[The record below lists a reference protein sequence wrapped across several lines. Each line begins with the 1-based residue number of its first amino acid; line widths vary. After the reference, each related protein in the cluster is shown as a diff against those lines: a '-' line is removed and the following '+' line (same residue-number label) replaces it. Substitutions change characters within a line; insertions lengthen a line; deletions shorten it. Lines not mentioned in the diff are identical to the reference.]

1 MADETN
7 STDNNEEIVLNPVKL
22 FAILIGVGI
31 VAIGAGT
38 FFNNLFINLAIP
50 IVIMIYYTYT
60 VYYEDEGALSIEQ
73 KADSVYYMGFIYTL
87 VAMTASLVALANND
101 QLDFNSV
108 VINFGLALTTTI
120 IGLVVRI
127 MWLQLDSQSLDDAES
142 ILKDRIIK
150 QTRKLSEETENII
163 TNMTALSSQLHDA
176 SNQLTTNFD
185 SLSESFDLSTAV
197 NSNLTSMTV
206 SAENINTTFTNTAAT
221 LNNLNPQME
230 QLSQRVREAA
240 QTPADV
246 REELSQ
252 LEGTSLTIMQEL
264 STISSTMTDLRLN
277 LTRLF
282 EGIGG
287 EMNELNVTVGQTQ
300 TTFANNNDM
309 LIENIS
315 SMNNSIEQ
323 LQETISSNNASFSN
337 VVDSMLAS
345 MMESAEAIRNRSEQ
359 LQEAINQAAN
369 AQETLDNIN
378 DDR

>member
-1 MADETN
+1 MAEEIN
-7 STDNNEEIVLNPVKL
+7 SKDNGEEIVLNPVKL
-22 FAILIGVGI
+22 FAFLIGAGI
-31 VAIGAGT
+31 VAIAAGT
-38 FFNNLFINLAIP
+38 YLNNLYINLAIP
-50 IVIMIYYTYT
+50 VVIMIYYTYT

-142 ILKDRIIK
+142 ILKDRVIN

-163 TNMTALSSQLHDA
+163 TKMTALSSQLEDA
-176 SNQLTTNFD
+176 TNQLTINFN
-185 SLSESFDLSTAV
+185 SLSESFELSTAV
-197 NSNLTSMTV
+197 NSNLTSLTV
-206 SAENINTTFTNTAAT
+206 SAENINTTFTNTSAT

-246 REELSQ
+246 REELSR

-264 STISSTMTDLRLN
+264 STISSTLTELRLN
-277 LTRLF
+277 LTQVF

-300 TTFANNNDM
+300 TTFANNNNM

-315 SMNNSIEQ
+315 NMNNSIEQ
-323 LQETISSNNASFSN
+323 LQETISSNNASFSD
-337 VVDSMLAS
+337 VMDSMLAS
-345 MMESAEAIRNRSEQ
+345 MMESAEAIKNRSEQ

>member
-300 TTFANNNDM
+300 TTFANNNNM

-315 SMNNSIEQ
+315 NMNNSIEQ
-323 LQETISSNNASFSN
+323 LQETISSNNASFSD
-337 VVDSMLAS
+337 VMDSMLAS

>member
-1 MADETN
+1 MVEETN
-7 STDNNEEIVLNPVKL
+7 SKDNGEEIVLNPVKL
-22 FAILIGVGI
+22 FAFL
-31 VAIGAGT
+31 IGAGILAIAAGT
-38 FFNNLFINLAIP
+38 YFNNLYINLAIP
-50 IVIMIYYTYT
+50 VVIMLYYTYT

-142 ILKDRIIK
+142 ILKDRVIK

-163 TNMTALSSQLHDA
+163 TKMTALSSQLEDA
-176 SNQLTTNFD
+176 TNQLTTNFN
-185 SLSESFDLSTAV
+185 SLSNSFDLSTSV
-197 NSNLTSMTV
+197 NSKLTSLTT

-221 LNNLNPQME
+221 LSNLNPQME

-246 REELSQ
+246 REELSR

-264 STISSTMTDLRLN
+264 STISSTLTELRLN
-277 LTRLF
+277 LTQVF

-300 TTFANNNDM
+300 TTFANNNNM

-315 SMNNSIEQ
+315 NMNNSIEQ
-323 LQETISSNNASFSN
+323 LQETISSNNASFSD
-337 VVDSMLAS
+337 VMDSMLAS
-345 MMESAEAIRNRSEQ
+345 MMESAEAIKNRSEQ

>member
-1 MADETN
+1 MVEETN
-7 STDNNEEIVLNPVKL
+7 SKDNGEEIVLNPVKL
-22 FAILIGVGI
+22 FAFL
-31 VAIGAGT
+31 IGAGILAIAAGT
-38 FFNNLFINLAIP
+38 YFNNLYINLAIP
-50 IVIMIYYTYT
+50 VVIMLYYTYT

-142 ILKDRIIK
+142 ILKDRVIK

-163 TNMTALSSQLHDA
+163 TKMTALSSQLEDA
-176 SNQLTTNFD
+176 TNQLTTNFN
-185 SLSESFDLSTAV
+185 SLSNSFDLSTSV
-197 NSNLTSMTV
+197 NSKLTSLTT

-221 LNNLNPQME
+221 LSNLNPQME

-246 REELSQ
+246 REELSR

-264 STISSTMTDLRLN
+264 SSISSTLTELRLN
-277 LTRLF
+277 LTQVF

-300 TTFANNNDM
+300 TTFANNNNM

-315 SMNNSIEQ
+315 NMNNSIEQ
-323 LQETISSNNASFSN
+323 LQETISSNNASFSD
-337 VVDSMLAS
+337 VMDSMLAS
-345 MMESAEAIRNRSEQ
+345 MMESAEAIKNRSEQ

>member
-1 MADETN
+1 MVEETN
-7 STDNNEEIVLNPVKL
+7 SKDNGEEIVLNPVKL
-22 FAILIGVGI
+22 FAFLIGAGI
-31 VAIGAGT
+31 LAIGAGT
-38 FFNNLFINLAIP
+38 YFNNLYINLAIP
-50 IVIMIYYTYT
+50 VVIMLYYTYT

>member
-1 MADETN
+1 MVEETN
-7 STDNNEEIVLNPVKL
+7 SKDNGEEIVLNPVKL
-22 FAILIGVGI
+22 FAFL
-31 VAIGAGT
+31 IGAGILAIAAGT
-38 FFNNLFINLAIP
+38 YFNNLYINLAIP
-50 IVIMIYYTYT
+50 VVIMLYYTYT

-142 ILKDRIIK
+142 ILKDRVIK

-163 TNMTALSSQLHDA
+163 TKMTALSSQLEDA
-176 SNQLTTNFD
+176 TNQLTTNFN
-185 SLSESFDLSTAV
+185 SLSNSFDLSTSV
-197 NSNLTSMTV
+197 NSKLTSLTT

-221 LNNLNPQME
+221 LSNLNPQME

-246 REELSQ
+246 REELSR

-264 STISSTMTDLRLN
+264 STISSTLTELRLN
-277 LTRLF
+277 LTQVF

-300 TTFANNNDM
+300 TTFANNNNM

-315 SMNNSIEQ
+315 NMNNSIEQ
-323 LQETISSNNASFSN
+323 LQETISSNNASFSD
-337 VVDSMLAS
+337 VMDSMLAS

>member
-7 STDNNEEIVLNPVKL
+7 FTDNNEEIVLNPVKL

-50 IVIMIYYTYT
+50 VVIMIYYTYT

-230 QLSQRVREAA
+230 LLSQRVREAA

-282 EGIGG
+282 EGIDG

-323 LQETISSNNASFSN
+323 LQETISSNNASFTN

-369 AQETLDNIN
+369 AQETLDTIN

>member
-1 MADETN
+1 MVEETN
-7 STDNNEEIVLNPVKL
+7 SKDNGEEIVLNPVKL
-22 FAILIGVGI
+22 FAFLIGAGI
-31 VAIGAGT
+31 VAIAAGT
-38 FFNNLFINLAIP
+38 YLNNLYINLAIP
-50 IVIMIYYTYT
+50 VVIMIYYTYT

-142 ILKDRIIK
+142 ILKDRVIK

-163 TNMTALSSQLHDA
+163 TKMTALSSQLEDA
-176 SNQLTTNFD
+176 TNQLTTNFN
-185 SLSESFDLSTAV
+185 SLSNSFDLSTSV
-197 NSNLTSMTV
+197 NSKLTSLTT

-221 LNNLNPQME
+221 LSNLNPQME

-246 REELSQ
+246 REELSR

-264 STISSTMTDLRLN
+264 STISSTLTELRLN
-277 LTRLF
+277 LTQVF

-300 TTFANNNDM
+300 TTFANNNNM

-315 SMNNSIEQ
+315 NMNNSIEQ
-323 LQETISSNNASFSN
+323 LQETISSNNASFSD
-337 VVDSMLAS
+337 VMDSMLAS

>member
-1 MADETN
+1 MAEGTN
-7 STDNNEEIVLNPVKL
+7 SKDSSEEIVLNPVKL
-22 FAILIGVGI
+22 FAFLIGAGI
-31 VAIGAGT
+31 VAIAAGT
-38 FFNNLFINLAIP
+38 YFNNLYINLAIP
-50 IVIMIYYTYT
+50 VVIMLYYTYT

-142 ILKDRIIK
+142 ILKDRVIK

-163 TNMTALSSQLHDA
+163 TKMTALSSQLEDA
-176 SNQLTTNFD
+176 TNQLTTNFN
-185 SLSESFDLSTAV
+185 SLSNSFNLSTAV
-197 NSNLTSMTV
+197 NTNLTSLTE

-230 QLSQRVREAA
+230 QLSARVREAS

-252 LEGTSLTIMQEL
+252 LEGTSSTIMQEL
-264 STISSTMTDLRLN
+264 STISSTLTELRLN
-277 LTRLF
+277 LTQVF
-282 EGIGG
+282 EGIGV

-300 TTFANNNDM
+300 TTFANNNNM
-309 LIENIS
+309 LIENTIN
-315 SMNNSIEQ
+315 MNNSIEQ
-323 LQETISSNNASFSN
+323 LQATISSNNASFSG
-337 VVDSMLAS
+337 VMDSMLAS

-359 LQEAINQAAN
+359 LQEAINQAADT
-369 AQETLDNIN
+369 QETVDNVN

>member
-7 STDNNEEIVLNPVKL
+7 LRQQRRNCPQSGKTIC
-22 FAILIGVGI
+22 FLIGVGI
-31 VAIGAGT
+31 VAIAAGT

-50 IVIMIYYTYT
+50 VVIMIYYTYT

-73 KADSVYYMGFIYTL
+73 KADSVYYMGFIYPGSYDSFF
-87 VAMTASLVALANND
+87 AALANND

-206 SAENINTTFTNTAAT
+206 SAENINTTFTK
-221 LNNLNPQME
+221 Q
-230 QLSQRVREAA
+230 
-240 QTPADV
+240 
-246 REELSQ
+246 
-252 LEGTSLTIMQEL
+252 
-264 STISSTMTDLRLN
+264 LRL
-277 LTRLF
+277 
-282 EGIGG
+282 
-287 EMNELNVTVGQTQ
+287 
-300 TTFANNNDM
+300 
-309 LIENIS
+309 
-315 SMNNSIEQ
+315 
-323 LQETISSNNASFSN
+323 
-337 VVDSMLAS
+337 
-345 MMESAEAIRNRSEQ
+345 
-359 LQEAINQAAN
+359 
-369 AQETLDNIN
+369 
-378 DDR
+378 

>member
-197 NSNLTSMTV
+197 NSNLTSLTV
-206 SAENINTTFTNTAAT
+206 SAENINTTFTNTSAT

-300 TTFANNNDM
+300 TTFANNNNM

-315 SMNNSIEQ
+315 NMNNSIEQ
-323 LQETISSNNASFSN
+323 LQETISSNNASFSD
-337 VVDSMLAS
+337 VMDSMLAS
-345 MMESAEAIRNRSEQ
+345 MMESAEAIKNRSEQ

>member
-1 MADETN
+1 MAEETN
-7 STDNNEEIVLNPVKL
+7 SKDNGEEIVLNPVKL
-22 FAILIGVGI
+22 FAFLIGVGI
-31 VAIGAGT
+31 VAIAAGT
-38 FFNNLFINLAIP
+38 YFNNLYINLAIP
-50 IVIMIYYTYT
+50 VVMMLYYAYT
-60 VYYEDEGALSIEQ
+60 VYNENEGALSIEQ

>member
-50 IVIMIYYTYT
+50 VVIMIYYTYT

-230 QLSQRVREAA
+230 LLSQRVREAA

-282 EGIGG
+282 EGIDG

>member
-1 MADETN
+1 MVEETN
-7 STDNNEEIVLNPVKL
+7 SKDNGEEIVLNPVKL
-22 FAILIGVGI
+22 FAFLIGAGI
-31 VAIGAGT
+31 LAIGAGT
-38 FFNNLFINLAIP
+38 YFNNLYINLAIP
-50 IVIMIYYTYT
+50 VVIMLYYTYT

-142 ILKDRIIK
+142 ILKDRVIK

>member
-1 MADETN
+1 MADEIN
-7 STDNNEEIVLNPVKL
+7 SKDNGEEIVLNPLKL
-22 FAILIGVGI
+22 FAFLIGAGI
-31 VAIGAGT
+31 VAIAAGT
-38 FFNNLFINLAIP
+38 YFNNLYINLAIP
-50 IVIMIYYTYT
+50 VVIMLYYTYK

-142 ILKDRIIK
+142 ILKDRVIN

-163 TNMTALSSQLHDA
+163 TKMTALSSQLEDA
-176 SNQLTTNFD
+176 TNQLTTNFD
-185 SLSESFDLSTAV
+185 SLSESFELSTAV
-197 NSNLTSMTV
+197 NSNLTSLTV
-206 SAENINTTFTNTAAT
+206 SAENINTTFTNTSAT

-240 QTPADV
+240 QTPAYV
-246 REELSQ
+246 REELSR

-264 STISSTMTDLRLN
+264 STISSTLTELRLN
-277 LTRLF
+277 LTQVF

-300 TTFANNNDM
+300 TTFANNNNM

-315 SMNNSIEQ
+315 NMNNSIEQ
-323 LQETISSNNASFSN
+323 LQETISSNNASFSD
-337 VVDSMLAS
+337 VMDSMLTS

-369 AQETLDNIN
+369 AQETLDNVN

>member
-1 MADETN
+1 MAEEIN
-7 STDNNEEIVLNPVKL
+7 SKDNGEEIVLNPVKL
-22 FAILIGVGI
+22 FAFLIGAGI
-31 VAIGAGT
+31 VAIAAGT
-38 FFNNLFINLAIP
+38 YFNNLYINLAIP
-50 IVIMIYYTYT
+50 VVIMLYYTYT

-142 ILKDRIIK
+142 ILKDRVIN

-163 TNMTALSSQLHDA
+163 TKMTALSSQLEDA
-176 SNQLTTNFD
+176 TNQLTINFD

-206 SAENINTTFTNTAAT
+206 SADNINTTFTNTAET

-309 LIENIS
+309 LIENINI
-315 SMNNSIEQ
+315 MNNSIEQ

-337 VVDSMLAS
+337 VMDSMLAS

>member
-1 MADETN
+1 MVEETN
-7 STDNNEEIVLNPVKL
+7 SKDNGEEIVLNPVKL
-22 FAILIGVGI
+22 FAFLIGAGI
-31 VAIGAGT
+31 VAIAAGT
-38 FFNNLFINLAIP
+38 YFNNLYINLAIP
-50 IVIMIYYTYT
+50 VVIMLYYTYT

-142 ILKDRIIK
+142 ILKDRVIK

>member
-1 MADETN
+1 MVEETN
-7 STDNNEEIVLNPVKL
+7 SKDNGEEIVLNPVKL
-22 FAILIGVGI
+22 FAFL
-31 VAIGAGT
+31 IGAGILAIAAGT
-38 FFNNLFINLAIP
+38 YFNNLYINLAIP
-50 IVIMIYYTYT
+50 VVIMLYYTYT

-142 ILKDRIIK
+142 ILKDRVIN

-163 TNMTALSSQLHDA
+163 TKMTALSSQLEDA
-176 SNQLTTNFD
+176 TNQLTTNFN
-185 SLSESFDLSTAV
+185 SLSNSFDLSTSV
-197 NSNLTSMTV
+197 NSKLTSLTT

-221 LNNLNPQME
+221 LSNLNPQME

-246 REELSQ
+246 REELSR

-264 STISSTMTDLRLN
+264 STISSTLTELRLN
-277 LTRLF
+277 LTQVF

-300 TTFANNNDM
+300 TTFANNNNM

-315 SMNNSIEQ
+315 NMNNSIEQ
-323 LQETISSNNASFSN
+323 LQETISSNNASFSD
-337 VVDSMLAS
+337 VMDSMLAS

>member
-300 TTFANNNDM
+300 TTFANNNNM

-315 SMNNSIEQ
+315 NMNNSIEQ
-323 LQETISSNNASFSN
+323 LQETISSNNASFSD
-337 VVDSMLAS
+337 VMDSMLAS
-345 MMESAEAIRNRSEQ
+345 MMESAEAIKNRSEQ

>member
-185 SLSESFDLSTAV
+185 SLSKSFDLSTAV

-287 EMNELNVTVGQTQ
+287 EMNELNETVGQTQ

-359 LQEAINQAAN
+359 LQEAINQAADT
-369 AQETLDNIN
+369 QETVDNVN

>member
-1 MADETN
+1 MAEETN
-7 STDNNEEIVLNPVKL
+7 SKDNSEEIVLNPVKL
-22 FAILIGVGI
+22 FAFL
-31 VAIGAGT
+31 IGAGILAIAAGT
-38 FFNNLFINLAIP
+38 YFNNLYINLAIP
-50 IVIMIYYTYT
+50 VVIMLYYTYT

-142 ILKDRIIK
+142 ILKDRVIK

-163 TNMTALSSQLHDA
+163 TKMTALSSQLEDA
-176 SNQLTTNFD
+176 TNQLTTNFN
-185 SLSESFDLSTAV
+185 SLSNSFDLSNAV
-197 NSNLTSMTV
+197 NSNLTSLTV
-206 SAENINTTFTNTAAT
+206 SVENINTTFTNTSAT

-230 QLSQRVREAA
+230 QLSARVREAS
-240 QTPADV
+240 QTPAEV
-246 REELSQ
+246 TEELSQ
-252 LEGTSLTIMQEL
+252 LEGTSSTIMQEL
-264 STISSTMTDLRLN
+264 STISSTLTELRLN
-277 LTRLF
+277 LTQVF

-300 TTFANNNDM
+300 TTFANNNNM

-315 SMNNSIEQ
+315 NMNNSIQQ
-323 LQETISSNNASFSN
+323 LQETISSNNASFTN
-337 VVDSMLAS
+337 VMDSMLAS

-359 LQEAINQAAN
+359 LQEAINQAADT
-369 AQETLDNIN
+369 QETVDNVN

>member
-1 MADETN
+1 MAEEIN
-7 STDNNEEIVLNPVKL
+7 SKDNGEEIVLNPVKL
-22 FAILIGVGI
+22 FAFLIGAGI
-31 VAIGAGT
+31 VAIAAGT
-38 FFNNLFINLAIP
+38 YLNNLYINLAIP
-50 IVIMIYYTYT
+50 VVIMIYYTYT

-163 TNMTALSSQLHDA
+163 TKMTALSSQLEDA
-176 SNQLTTNFD
+176 TNQLTINFN
-185 SLSESFDLSTAV
+185 SLSESFELSTAV
-197 NSNLTSMTV
+197 NSNLTSLTV
-206 SAENINTTFTNTAAT
+206 SAENINTTFTNTSAT

-246 REELSQ
+246 REELSR

-264 STISSTMTDLRLN
+264 STISSTLTELRLN
-277 LTRLF
+277 LTQVF

-300 TTFANNNDM
+300 TTFANNNNM

-315 SMNNSIEQ
+315 NMNNSIEQ
-323 LQETISSNNASFSN
+323 LQETISSNNASFSD
-337 VVDSMLAS
+337 VMDSMLAS
-345 MMESAEAIRNRSEQ
+345 MMESAEAIKNRSEQ

>member
-1 MADETN
+1 MAEETN
-7 STDNNEEIVLNPVKL
+7 SKDNGEEIVLNPVKL
-22 FAILIGVGI
+22 FAFLIAAGI
-31 VAIGAGT
+31 VAIAAGT
-38 FFNNLFINLAIP
+38 YFNNLYINLAIP
-50 IVIMIYYTYT
+50 VVIMLYYTYT

-142 ILKDRIIK
+142 ILKDRVIK

-163 TNMTALSSQLHDA
+163 TKMTALSSQLEDA
-176 SNQLTTNFD
+176 TDQLTTNFN
-185 SLSESFDLSTAV
+185 SLSNSFDLSTAV
-197 NSNLTSMTV
+197 NTNLTSLTT

-221 LNNLNPQME
+221 LSNLNPQME
-230 QLSQRVREAA
+230 QLSARVREAS

-252 LEGTSLTIMQEL
+252 LEGTSSTIMQEL
-264 STISSTMTDLRLN
+264 SSISTTLTDLRLN
-277 LTRLF
+277 LTQVF
-282 EGIGG
+282 EATGF

-300 TTFANNNDM
+300 TNFANNINM
-309 LIENIS
+309 MIENIIN
-315 SMNNSIEQ
+315 MNNSIEQ
-323 LQETISSNNASFSN
+323 IQDTISRNNASFSD
-337 VVDSMLAS
+337 VMDSMLAS

-359 LQEAINQAAN
+359 LQEAINQAADT
-369 AQETLDNIN
+369 QETVDNVN